1 MHVTWFNKVRH
12 DSFTCDVTH
21 ACVTWLIHMC
31 DVTHLCVW
39 HDSFICVTWLIPICV
54 MTHSCVTCLIHV
66 WHDSC
71 ICVTWRIRMCD
82 VTHPYVWHDS
92 FISVTWLIIR
102 VTWLIY
108 AWHDSCMWHMTRR
121 LRTLDVNESRG
132 YHICDSRQS
141 QMWQWWC
148 AICDIMWHLYS
159 HRCDVVIDV
168 TSHLCDIYM
177 WHHSHTC
184 DITSVWRLDVTSQSW
199 MWHHSHR
206 CDMTFVWRHIMRHLH
221 SHRCDDFYTV
231 RCDTVT
237 DVMSVMSHSSVGNGA
252 SESIGSGGLLAQL
265 ATAVSVMWPLWQ
277 SQVVT
282 PSNLWHFCDVSH
294 ICALLWFATH
304 L

>member
-1 MHVTWFNKVRH
+1 
-12 DSFTCDVTH
+12 
-21 ACVTWLIHMC
+21 
-31 DVTHLCVW
+31 
-39 HDSFICVTWLIPICV
+39 
-54 MTHSCVTCLIHV
+54 
-66 WHDSC
+66 
-71 ICVTWRIRMCD
+71 
-82 VTHPYVWHDS
+82 
-92 FISVTWLIIR
+92 
-102 VTWLIY
+102 
-108 AWHDSCMWHMTRR
+108 
-121 LRTLDVNESRG
+121 
-132 YHICDSRQS
+132 
-141 QMWQWWC
+141 
-148 AICDIMWHLYS
+148 MWHLYS

-237 DVMSVMSHSSVGNGA
+237 DVMSVMSHSSVGNSA

-277 SQVVT
+277 SQAVT
-282 PSNLWHFCDVSH
+282 PSNLWHTCDVWSHLRICDISVMCHTSVHFFDLPHICNVLHICDVSH
-294 ICALLWFATH
+294 ICDVPHICVVLHICDVLWWVTHLWCATH
-304 L
+304 LWCVTHV